1 MLDILGHYRH
11 RIPTNTKKNR
21 AQSSSDLRRCAR
33 LAYQREVFPPMLL
46 LSLPL
51 FSSDAMD
58 TLAIDLGVSHAD
70 DTFAGFVPTTT
81 EAISPHRG
89 SFQISGGLP

>member
-1 MLDILGHYRH
+1 
-11 RIPTNTKKNR
+11 
-21 AQSSSDLRRCAR
+21 
-33 LAYQREVFPPMLL
+33 MLL